1 MTGQTIEW
9 RFGESEADA
18 HAWMNAPT
26 MLHAYVDFRSSETPA
41 GQWHRVMVVTR
52 RWIHRQVDEGG
63 AQSWPPL
70 LVVPDGTT
78 HEIRAS
84 IDQLLG
90 EGAWRI
96 VARNSSLIHDHERVS
111 PS

>member
-1 MTGQTIEW
+1 MTGQPIEW
-9 RFGESEADA
+9 QFGESDADA
-18 HAWMNAPT
+18 QAWMKAPA
-26 MLHAYVDFRSSETPA
+26 MLHAYVDFRSPETPD

-52 RWIHRQVDEGG
+52 SWVHRQVEEGG
-63 AQSWPPL
+63 GQSWPPL
-70 LVVPDGTT
+70 LIVPDGTS

-84 IDQLLG
+84 IDQFLG

-96 VARNSSLIHDHERVS
+96 VARNASLIHDYERVS